1 MKTIKILSFILLS
14 VLSINLGFAQGKT
27 EVNLPETV
35 TTAIANKYPQAQI
48 GHWNYNSNNKWY
60 EVNFKFEDHKYTGYY
75 TQEGSWVRT
84 ERNIRKL
91 ALPQTVITALQASE
105 HAGWEIRKA
114 EEHQTPKHD
123 YLYEVEV
130 RSGQQ
135 EVYLYFL
142 PDGKQ
147 IDSRIKK

>member
-14 VLSINLGFAQGKT
+14 VLSINLGFAQGKV

-35 TTAIANKYPQAQI
+35 TTAIAEKYPQAHI

-60 EVNFKFEDHKYTGYY
+60 EVNFKFEDHKFTGYY

-84 ERNIRKL
+84 ERSIRKL
-91 ALPQTVITALQASE
+91 ALPQLVITSLHASE
-105 HAGWEIRKA
+105 HAGWEIKSA
-114 EEHQTPKHD
+114 KEQQTPKYA
-123 YLYEVEV
+123 YLYEVDV
-130 RSGQQ
+130 RSGKQ
-135 EVYLYFL
+135 EIYLYFL

-147 IDSRIKK
+147 VDSRIKK

>member
-1 MKTIKILSFILLS
+1 MKTIKILSFLVLS
-14 VLSINLGFAQGKT
+14 VLSINLGFTQGKT

-35 TTAIANKYPQAQI
+35 TTAIAAKYPQAQI
-48 GHWNYNSNNKWY
+48 GHWNYNANNKWY
-60 EVNFKFEDHKYTGYY
+60 EVSFKFEDKKFESYY

-84 ERNIRKL
+84 ERIIKKL
-91 ALPQTVITALQASE
+91 ALPQAIITSLQASE

-114 EEHQTPKHD
+114 EEHQTPKYD

-130 RSGQQ
+130 RSGKQ
-135 EVYLYFL
+135 EIYLYFL

-147 IDSRIKK
+147 VDSRIKK

>member
-35 TTAIANKYPQAQI
+35 TTAIANKYPQSQI

-60 EVNFKFEDHKYTGYY
+60 EVNFKSEEQKFTAVY

-84 ERNIRKL
+84 ERTMKKL
-91 ALPQTVITALQASE
+91 SLPQAVITSLQASE
-105 HAGWEIRKA
+105 HAGWEIKSA
-114 EEHQTPKHD
+114 KEQQTPKHA

-130 RSGQQ
+130 RSGKQ
-135 EVYLYFL
+135 E
-142 PDGKQ
+142 
-147 IDSRIKK
+147 I